1 MFIPIMFM
9 LLFFCTNNAK
19 RAKLKGLNVI
29 SWVILTI
36 LSFSVGIFVACFV
49 LGMIIMAKNP
59 SLLSL
64 AQANDRA
71 AINEF
76 MLANFGQN
84 EFLYSSLIMAGA
96 FGGYLLIRY
105 LIERK
110 TAPTIQ
116 ED

>member
-1 MFIPIMFM
+1 M

-19 RAKLKGLNVI
+19 RAQTKGLNLI
-29 SWVILTI
+29 TWTLLTI
-36 LSFSVGIFVACFV
+36 VSFSVGIFLACFV

-59 SLLSL
+59 ALLTL

-71 AINEF
+71 RMNEF
-76 MLANFGQN
+76 MVTNFSQN

-105 LIERK
+105 LIDKKK
-110 TAPTIQ
+110 TNPIS
-116 ED
+116 